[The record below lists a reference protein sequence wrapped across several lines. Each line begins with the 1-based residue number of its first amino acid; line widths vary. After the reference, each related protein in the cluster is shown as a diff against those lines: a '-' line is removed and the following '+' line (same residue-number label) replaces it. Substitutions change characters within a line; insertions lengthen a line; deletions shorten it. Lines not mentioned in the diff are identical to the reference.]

1 MMLNDPNVNLY
12 DLLSFKKIRIQKAA
26 DFAIEFEECFR
37 PFGQIFKYLYSLDQR
52 QSLTNPIP
60 VDYEY
65 IL

>member
-1 MMLNDPNVNLY
+1 
-12 DLLSFKKIRIQKAA
+12 LLSFKKIRIQKAA
-26 DFAIEFEECFR
+26 DYAIEFEECFR